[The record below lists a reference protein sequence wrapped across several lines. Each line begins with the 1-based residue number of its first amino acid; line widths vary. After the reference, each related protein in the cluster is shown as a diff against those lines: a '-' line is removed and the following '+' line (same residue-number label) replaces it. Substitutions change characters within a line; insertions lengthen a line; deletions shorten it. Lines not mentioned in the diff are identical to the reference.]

1 MVDIS
6 LDQKIKCLIR
16 QDARI
21 NITKKN
27 VGEDDCIEATI
38 VGNPIAVAYAIFKAI
53 NDDDIL
59 FSLLR
64 IFMSK
69 RK

>member
-1 MVDIS
+1 MEDIL

-27 VGEDDCIEATI
+27 VGENDCIEATI
-38 VGNPIAVAYAIFKAI
+38 VG
-53 NDDDIL
+53 IL
-59 FSLLR
+59 SR
-64 IFMSK
+64 WRMRYSK
-69 RK
+69 